1 MINPARLRNH
11 LQALF
16 IGFTVAGLIA
26 CIIAIVSRIA
36 AVVVFVLL
44 SGLWVAFAVVSAK
57 QADRARGG
65 RLGVF
70 PDPQHWISQ
79 RLPLEFRFVTR
90 DTTMREVF
98 DKIGP
103 GSTRPPDP
111 PDALR
116 YDWPDGRVVFV
127 YPEFPATQSG
137 RVRAIQL
144 YDHKEDVPI
153 PFMKA
158 PHLTQRSS

>member
-1 MINPARLRNH
+1 MINPSRLRNH
-11 LQALF
+11 LQGLF
-16 IGFTVAGLIA
+16 VGFTVAGVVAYLISSF
-26 CIIAIVSRIA
+26 SRA
-36 AVVVFVLL
+36 AAFVVFVLL
-44 SGLWVAFAVVSAK
+44 SALWITFAVAAAK

-65 RLGVF
+65 RLGAF
-70 PDPQHWISQ
+70 SDPKHWTPQ
-79 RLPLEFRFVTR
+79 RLPLEFRFITR
-90 DTTMREVF
+90 DTAMREVF

-127 YPEFPATQSG
+127 YPEFPATRSG

-144 YDHKEDVPI
+144 YDHKEDVPV
-153 PFMKA
+153 P
-158 PHLTQRSS
+158 L